1 MYVCCAFVHY
11 VCPCDSV
18 TPQDEYHVLFKCPKT
33 NELRLQYGLNNSND
47 NWNYLFNNANQGQSM
62 KLIHNTLKLYDH

>member
-1 MYVCCAFVHY
+1 MYVHG
-11 VCPCDSV
+11 DSV

-33 NELRLQYGLNNSND
+33 NELRLHYGLNNSNN